1 MIVPR
6 SRLLIWVGI
15 IVVPFATVGT
25 MVPSAVLPSI
35 VIIGVFIIL
44 VSVDAVGARSALDGI
59 GTEFPEVM
67 RMTKDREGVF
77 DVYIRNEKMRAK
89 KVRIGMT
96 FPREIV
102 TERETMLLE
111 LPGGSDRSHFYW
123 RCKPLRR
130 GRYLF
135 DSSYMESFSYLGF
148 WARRAAARAQ
158 LEIRVYPDLLF
169 ERKNLA
175 ALFLSRGTF
184 GIHSQRQIGQGRD
197 FERLRE
203 YIHGDSY
210 EHIHWKATA
219 KHAHPITKVFQ
230 IERTQE
236 VYVFVDA
243 SRLSGRSIMTS
254 EKKSIKDD
262 DDKKMYPETI
272 LERFIMA
279 ALVMGVAAK
288 RQNDLFGVVSFSDKV
303 HRFIRA
309 KSGREH
315 YNSCREA
322 LYELES
328 HIVTPDFEELSAFI
342 GLKLRRRALLIFLTN
357 LDDPV
362 LSESF
367 IRNMDLISRKHLIIV
382 HMIRPQGTQPI
393 FTDPHVKSLDDIYQ
407 HLGSHMLWHNF
418 REIERTLK
426 RKGIQFSLVSN
437 EAMCSHLVSQYMS
450 IKQRQLI

>member
-1 MIVPR
+1 MIVPH

-15 IVVPFATVGT
+15 VVVPFATVGT
-25 MVPSAVLPSI
+25 MLPSAVIPSI
-35 VIIGVFIIL
+35 VIIGVFLTL
-44 VSVDAVGARSALDGI
+44 VSVDAVVAQRGLDGI

-67 RMTKDREGVF
+67 RMTKDREGFF
-77 DVYIRNEKMRAK
+77 DIYIKNEKMKAK
-89 KVRIGMT
+89 KVRIGIA

-102 TERETMLLE
+102 TERETMLID
-111 LPGGSDRSHFYW
+111 LPEGSSLSHFNW

-130 GRYLF
+130 GRYF
-135 DSSYMESFSYLGF
+135 IDSCYVESFSYLGF
-148 WARRAAARAQ
+148 WAKRAATQAQ
-158 LEIRVYPDLLF
+158 FEIRVYPDLLF
-169 ERKNLA
+169 ERTNLA
-175 ALFLSRGTF
+175 ALFLSRGNF

-197 FERLRE
+197 FEKLRE

-219 KHAHPITKVFQ
+219 KRGHPITKVFQ

-236 VYVFVDA
+236 VYVLIDA
-243 SRLSGRSIMTS
+243 SRLSGRSIMTP
-254 EKKSIKDD
+254 EKSSIKDD
-262 DDKKMYPETI
+262 KKIYPETI

-279 ALVMGVAAK
+279 ALVIGVAAK
-288 RQNDLFGVVSFSDKV
+288 RQGDLFGVVSFSDKV

-322 LYELES
+322 LYELQS
-328 HIVTPDFEELSAFI
+328 QTVTPDFDELCAFI
-342 GLKLRRRALLIFLTN
+342 GLKLRRRALLVFLTN
-357 LDDPV
+357 FDDPV

-382 HMIRPQGTQPI
+382 NMIKPRGTQPV
-393 FTDPHVKSLDDIYQ
+393 FRDPHVKSLDDIYQ

-426 RKGIQFSLVSN
+426 RKGIHFSLVSN
-437 EAMCSHLVSQYMS
+437 ETMCSHIVSQYMS

>member
-6 SRLLIWVGI
+6 NRLLIWVGI
-15 IVVPFATVGT
+15 VVVPFATVGT
-25 MVPSAVLPSI
+25 MVPSAVIPSS
-35 VIIGVFIIL
+35 VIIGVFLIL
-44 VSVDAVGARSALDGI
+44 VSVDAVGARRALDGI
-59 GTEFPEVM
+59 STEFPEVIK
-67 RMTKDREGVF
+67 MTKDREGVF
-77 DVYIRNEKMRAK
+77 DVYIRNEKTKAK
-89 KVRIGMT
+89 KMRIGMA

-102 TERETMLLE
+102 TEHETLLLE
-111 LPGGSDRSHFYW
+111 LPEGSDRSHFNW

-135 DSSYMESFSYLGF
+135 DSSYMESSSYLGF
-148 WARRAAARAQ
+148 WATRAAARAQ
-158 LEIRVYPDLLF
+158 FEIRVYPNLQF

-175 ALFLSRGTF
+175 ALFLSRGIF
-184 GIHSQRQIGQGRD
+184 GTHSQRQIGQGRD

-236 VYVFVDA
+236 VYVFIDT

-254 EKKSIKDD
+254 EKKSIK

-315 YNSCREA
+315 YDSCREA
-322 LYELES
+322 LYELQS
-328 HIVTPDFEELSAFI
+328 RTVTPDFDELCTFI
-342 GLKLRRRALLIFLTN
+342 GMKLRRRALLIFLTN

-362 LSESF
+362 LAESF

-382 HMIRPQGTQPI
+382 NMIKPRGTQPV
-393 FTDPHVKSLDDIYQ
+393 FRDPYVKSLDDIYQ

-437 EAMCSHLVSQYMS
+437 EAMCSHVVSQYMS

>member
-1 MIVPR
+1 MIVPN
-6 SRLLIWVGI
+6 SRLLIWFGI
-15 IVVPFATVGT
+15 VVVPFATVGT
-25 MVPSAVLPSI
+25 MVPSAVIPSI
-35 VIIGVFIIL
+35 VIIGAFLAL
-44 VSVDAVGARSALDGI
+44 VSVDAVVAQRGLDGI

-77 DVYIRNEKMRAK
+77 DLYVRNEKLKAK
-89 KVRIGMT
+89 RVRIGIA

-102 TERETMLLE
+102 TERETMLID
-111 LPGGSDRSHFYW
+111 LPEGSSLSHFNW
-123 RCKPLRR
+123 RCRPLRR
-130 GRYLF
+130 GRYLV
-135 DSSYMESFSYLGF
+135 DSCYLESSSYLGF
-148 WARRAAARAQ
+148 WAKRAVAKTQ
-158 LEIRVYPDLLF
+158 FEIRVYPDLLF

-175 ALFLSRGTF
+175 ALFLSRGNF

-197 FERLRE
+197 FEKLRE

-219 KHAHPITKVFQ
+219 KRGHPITKVFQ

-236 VYVFVDA
+236 VYVLIDA
-243 SRLSGRSIMTS
+243 SRLSGRSVTVP
-254 EKKSIKDD
+254 EKKSIKDG
-262 DDKKMYPETI
+262 KKTYPETI
-272 LERFIMA
+272 LERFLMA
-279 ALVMGVAAK
+279 ALVIGVAAK
-288 RQNDLFGVVSFSDKV
+288 RQGDLFGVVSFSDKV

-322 LYELES
+322 LYEIQS
-328 HIVTPDFEELSAFI
+328 QTVTPDFNELCSFI
-342 GLKLRRRALLIFLTN
+342 GLKLRRRALLVFLTN

-382 HMIRPQGTQPI
+382 TMIKPQGTQPV

-437 EAMCSHLVSQYMS
+437 EAMCSHLVTQYMS